1 MSIERFIVWMR
12 AAPTNKFRKMWAV
25 LSQNL
30 TKGKYR
36 VSIANNWLVSG
47 FGGEKHVVVS
57 QTNRFGGK
65 NVFLSYIYMG
75 FGALMLLTSVC
86 FGVRKGMR
94 SGGILEEKI
103 KR

>member
-1 MSIERFIVWMR
+1 MR

-25 LSQNL
+25 LPQKL
-30 TKGKYR
+30 VKARYR
-36 VSIANNWLVSG
+36 VTIANNWLVSG
-47 FGGEKHVVVS
+47 FGGEKYIVIS

-65 NVFLSYIYMG
+65 NTFLSYIYMG

-94 SGGILEEKI
+94 AGGILEEKI